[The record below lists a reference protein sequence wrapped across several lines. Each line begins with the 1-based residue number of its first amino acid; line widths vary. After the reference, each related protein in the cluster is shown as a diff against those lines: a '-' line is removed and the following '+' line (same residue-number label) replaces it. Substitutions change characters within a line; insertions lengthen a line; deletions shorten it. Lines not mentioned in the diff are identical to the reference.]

1 MRGSGSH
8 PIDRH
13 SRLAHT
19 LHAHRERGGLAG
31 RPADAADA
39 GWHTVYAHAP
49 RKSDLVAR
57 VHDRDGA
64 RVRVANSVSAATE
77 GCHRARLA
85 GLGAARAEGA
95 DLRAGSH
102 S

>member
-1 MRGSGSH
+1 MRGSGAH

-13 SRLAHT
+13 SCLTHT

-49 RKSDLVAR
+49 RKCDLVTR
-57 VHDRDGA
+57 VHDCDGA
-64 RVRVANSVSAATE
+64 RARVANSVSASTE